1 MIMLRIFLMIM
12 LASSLAGCASYNWKS
27 TVPKEKRTVF
37 VPVFR
42 NDSEVTELGNVVTRQ
57 ILREFQREGTFRI
70 STPEDCALEIQG
82 VISSTSLRRVNSSLR
97 DNSNRRTERRFTV
110 EAKVSFID
118 KKTGEVLVNDRKYT
132 GRTTFYGDYDVLTLQ
147 RNASGR
153 IAEDIAGQIIDDVL
167 SLEWK

>member
-1 MIMLRIFLMIM
+1 MIMLRVFLVLL
-12 LASSLAGCASYNWKS
+12 LAGSLAGCSSYKWKS
-27 TVPKEKRTVF
+27 SVPKEKRSVF

-42 NDSEVTELGNVVTRQ
+42 NDSEVTELGNVITRQ
-57 ILREFQREGTFRI
+57 VLREFQREGTFQI

-82 VISSTSLRRVNSSLR
+82 IISSTSLRRVNSSLR
-97 DNSNRRTERRFTV
+97 DNSNRRTERRFSAEV
-110 EAKVSFID
+110 VVSFID
-118 KKTGEVLVNDRKYT
+118 KKSGEVLVNNRRYT

-153 IAEDIAGQIIDDVL
+153 IAEDIAGQILDDVL